1 MHVLVIVRQ
10 QSVSVN
16 LTKNDVH
23 VTKLSS
29 RTMILYVTCT
39 QDIDYEICND
49 FAKEQ
54 HVKITVKITSTLE

>member
-1 MHVLVIVRQ
+1 MHFLVIVRQ

-16 LTKNDVH
+16 LTKNDER

-29 RTMILYVTCT
+29 RTMILHVMCT

-54 HVKITVKITSTLE
+54 HVKSVLKS